1 MKAVLISIRPEWCA
15 LIAAGKKTVEVRKS
29 MPKLHTPFKCYIYC
43 TLPPRSE
50 LFTHGRI
57 REYANEL
64 IRLQSGEI
72 VYGYG
77 MQLCLDPENRPYSQ
91 DNFLCRKIIGEFV
104 CDGIECFTTDY
115 RMNRQQTER
124 IAKESCMDMIEL
136 AEYEYDSICL
146 YGWHISELKIYGK
159 PLELSQFR
167 KPIDCLRGK
176 QHEDCVGCW
185 DCEIKRPPQIWCYVD
200 GQTE

>member
-43 TLPPRSE
+43 TKVPKGWFWFNSPNVRRD
-50 LFTHGRI
+50 G
-57 REYANEL
+57 
-64 IRLQSGEI
+64 
-72 VYGYG
+72 VV
-77 MQLCLDPENRPYSQ
+77 
-91 DNFLCRKIIGEFV
+91 IGEFV

-124 IAKESCMDMIEL
+124 IAKESCMDMIAL
-136 AEYEYDSICL
+136 SEYEHDSLCL
-146 YGWHISELKIYGK
+146 YSWHISELKIYGK

-185 DCEIKRPPQIWCYVD
+185 DCEIKRPPQSWCYVD

>member
-43 TLPPRSE
+43 TKVPKGWFWFNSPNVRRD
-50 LFTHGRI
+50 G
-57 REYANEL
+57 
-64 IRLQSGEI
+64 
-72 VYGYG
+72 VV
-77 MQLCLDPENRPYSQ
+77 
-91 DNFLCRKIIGEFV
+91 IGEFV

-124 IAKESCMDMIEL
+124 IAKESCMDMIAL

-146 YGWHISELKIYGK
+146 YSWHISELKIYGK

-185 DCEIKRPPQIWCYVD
+185 DCEIKRPPQSWCYVD